1 MFIGFKENN
10 DLLTEAQNI
19 QLLFQN
25 FQSPNMKQVNNSLQ
39 VSYDLYRYKSITFD
53 FIANSMS
60 AEAVNLLENV
70 PNLQA
75 SGVDNQG
82 ERFQHQSIGLRD
94 HF

>member
-1 MFIGFKENN
+1 M
-10 DLLTEAQNI
+10 
-19 QLLFQN
+19 
-25 FQSPNMKQVNNSLQ
+25 
-39 VSYDLYRYKSITFD
+39 FD

-60 AEAVNLLENV
+60 AEAVNLLENF